1 MKLSSLNRLRTK
13 DENRWLKVNSCLIKE
28 NKSFD
33 TFGVSRYLMEMSIS
47 DKREVY
53 SLLIILISHKLKS
66 KYQSKKKSRSWDTS
80 IFISATEL
88 ENIFKSSK
96 TLYNYTIDNFNDI
109 YTKSVKKAVIETG
122 LSINDFPSKCEWT
135 INELLDTDL

>member
-28 NKSFD
+28 NKNFD

-47 DKREVY
+47 DKREVC

-80 IFISATEL
+80 IFISTIEL
-88 ENIFKSSK
+88 DDIFKNSK
-96 TLYNYTIDNFNDI
+96 TLYNYAINNFDSI

>member
-33 TFGVSRYLMEMSIS
+33 TFGVSRYLMEISIS
-47 DKREVY
+47 EQSKVY
-53 SLLIILISHKLKS
+53 SLLVILILHKLKD

-80 IFISATEL
+80 IKYSSFRL
-88 ENIFKSSK
+88 KRLFHHSK
-96 TLYNYTIDNFNDI
+96 TLLNYAIINFDEI
-109 YTKSVKKAVIETG
+109 YTDAVKEVSKETG

-135 INELLDTDL
+135 INELLN